1 MIFKTVKNPMT
12 WDMGHPAGRE
22 PGALIRDLGHSVGR
36 EPGPLLRAKRG
47 LITKAT
53 VYPAPGSTPMS
64 LQDGSDLHEPQAQAM
79 SRSVSR
85 SELSLVLNVT
95 VISMPQLSRES
106 TILNL

>member
-1 MIFKTVKNPMT
+1 MT
-12 WDMGHPAGRE
+12 WDTHRLGTVGDFQNCEKPN
-22 PGALIRDLGHSVGR
+22 DLGHGT
-36 EPGPLLRAKRG
+36 PGGTRAGSPDPRLG
-47 LITKAT
+47 TLGGAGAGT
-53 VYPAPGSTPMS
+53 PAPR
-64 LQDGSDLHEPQAQAM
+64 QDGSDLHEPQAQAM